1 MSKIV
6 SNATPLIYFARI
18 KKYSLLKSL
27 YKKIIISQEVK
38 KEIVDEG
45 KKLKKPDALLIE
57 KEIESSFI
65 EIKKVSKMIETTLE
79 LEPGELSTLLLAKE
93 LRINEV
99 LIDETL
105 GRIAAK
111 MIGLVPK
118 GTLYVLLKN
127 LKLKEITFD
136 DFLNILNELIESGFR
151 LKEEIYIKVIEE
163 AKKIDIGKRRQV

>member
-6 SNATPLIYFARI
+6 SNATPLIYLAKI

-27 YKKIIISQEVK
+27 FDKIIISQEVK
-38 KEIVDEG
+38 IEIVDEG
-45 KKLKKPDALLIE
+45 KKLKQPDALLIE
-57 KEIESSFI
+57 KEIEDGFI
-65 EIKKVSKMIETTLE
+65 EVMKVEKLVETSLE
-79 LEPGELSTLLLAKE
+79 LDLGELSTLSLAKK
-93 LRINEV
+93 LKIDEV

-105 GRIAAK
+105 RRAAARI
-111 MIGLVPK
+111 IGLVPK

-151 LKEEIYIKVIEE
+151 LKEEIYIKVIEK
-163 AKKIDIGKRRQV
+163 AKKI

>member
-6 SNATPLIYFARI
+6 SNATPLIYLAKI

-38 KEIVDEG
+38 IEIVDEG

-57 KEIESSFI
+57 KEIESGFI
-65 EIKKVSKMIETTLE
+65 EVKKVGKLIETTLE
-79 LEPGELSTLLLAKE
+79 LEPGELSTLSLAKE
-93 LRINEV
+93 LKIDEV

-105 GRIAAK
+105 ARTAAK
-111 MIGLVPK
+111 MIGLIPK

-127 LKLKEITFD
+127 LKSKEITFD

-163 AKKIDIGKRRQV
+163 AKKI